1 MPAPLAT
8 ALAAAPV
15 GDATVIGFYLIY
27 AAAAIGLVVF
37 LARTLHRNGATFLTD
52 VFDQP
57 DLAGAVNQLLVI
69 GFYLLNLGYAFLIYR
84 VRPDYDSLIQAFNQL
99 TVRLGLLLLSLGVI
113 HLLNMYVFWRI
124 RTHRDKRYKPNP
136 AAYGIAPPPAGAGP
150 GGGGPGGPD
159 TGGPGF
165 RGPGGAPTGG
175 PRPGPGGAGAAV
187 PPPITTPYP

>member
-1 MPAPLAT
+1 MSP

-15 GDATVIGFYLIY
+15 SDTTVIGFYLVY

-69 GFYLLNLGYAFLIYR
+69 GFYLLNLGYAFLIYQ
-84 VRPDYDSLIQAFNQL
+84 VRPDYASVIEAFNQL

-124 RTHRDKRYKPNP
+124 RTHRDKSYQPNP
-136 AAYGIAPPPAGAGP
+136 AAYLPPPPVA
-150 GGGGPGGPD
+150 GGGGMTGPGPGGPGSGD
-159 TGGPGF
+159 PFTGGPALYQPDGKL
-165 RGPGGAPTGG
+165 
-175 PRPGPGGAGAAV
+175 
-187 PPPITTPYP
+187 PPPTITTPYP

>member
-1 MPAPLAT
+1 MSP

-15 GDATVIGFYLIY
+15 GDTTVIGFYLVY

-69 GFYLLNLGYAFLIYR
+69 GFYLLNLGYAFLIYQ
-84 VRPDYDSLIQAFNQL
+84 VRPDYESVIEAFNQL
-99 TVRLGLLLLSLGVI
+99 TIRLGLLLLSLGVI

-124 RTHRDKRYKPNP
+124 RTHRDNRYKPNR
-136 AAYGIAPPPAGAGP
+136 AAYGPPATGGPGMPGPGVPGPGGGPAGGPVPGRPGAGAGP
-150 GGGGPGGPD
+150 VVGGP
-159 TGGPGF
+159 T
-165 RGPGGAPTGG
+165 PGGTL
-175 PRPGPGGAGAAV
+175 
-187 PPPITTPYP
+187 PPPPMTTPYR